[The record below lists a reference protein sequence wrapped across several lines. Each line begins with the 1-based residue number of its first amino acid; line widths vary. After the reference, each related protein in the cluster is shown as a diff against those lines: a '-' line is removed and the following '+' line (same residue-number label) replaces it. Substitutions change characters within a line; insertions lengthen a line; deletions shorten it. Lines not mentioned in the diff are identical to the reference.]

1 MGGDLNLKKSWHP
14 NLLKNQE
21 RVYEEELK
29 ALKERKLIEQMR
41 KERAEERQLQELQ
54 EIQEAA
60 GGKKRPDRVDW
71 MYGGPS
77 SGENGPVSEE
87 LEGYLLGKRRVDQ
100 ILKGKEE
107 EETSALK
114 KDAGEG
120 SFMAVQNAN
129 TVRDTANKIR
139 EDPMLAIKRRE
150 QAALEAAMNDP
161 SVRRMMLKE
170 SGADGKKDREKDRHR
185 DRDRERE
192 RDRDRKH
199 RSSRHDEDR
208 HRHRDRD
215 RDRSRD
221 RKHHRSHRD
230 RDDEH
235 HRSSHRDRDRD
246 DEDRHR
252 SSRHHRRSSR
262 SRSPRRRDE
271 KRARSRSPRPSRDE
285 KRSRS
290 PRPSKEQKRSHSPR
304 NSRDE
309 RRSRSPK
316 RSREDRQKSG
326 SHSPIHHSAA
336 VSPAPYKQR
345 ERSPPSYARRNNDRR
360 PPPPSKSAD
369 EDRAAKLAAMQADA
383 TDLDEARN
391 RRLAALAERDRQEKD
406 QDDTARRNNA
416 KWGGKGSFI
425 TGLNQHAGNLDLAE
439 RVRRSKGSRNFV
451 RVGGDD

>member
-21 RVYEEELK
+21 RVYEEEMK

-77 SGENGPVSEE
+77 SGENGPVTEE

-120 SFMAVQNAN
+120 SFMAMQNAN

-139 EDPMLAIKRRE
+139 EDPMLAIKKRE

-170 SGADGKKDREKDRHR
+170 SGVDGKKDREKDRHR
-185 DRDRERE
+185 DRDRERD

-215 RDRSRD
+215 RSRD

-230 RDDEH
+230 DEH
-235 HRSSHRDRDRD
+235 HKSSHRDRDRNRDRGRD

-271 KRARSRSPRPSRDE
+271 KKARSRSPRPSRDE
-285 KRSRS
+285 KRS
-290 PRPSKEQKRSHSPR
+290 HSPR
-304 NSRDE
+304 KPREE
-309 RRSRSPK
+309 RH
-316 RSREDRQKSG
+316 QSG
-326 SHSPIHHSAA
+326 SHSPIHHSRTA
-336 VSPAPYKQR
+336 SPAPYKQQR

-360 PPPPSKSAD
+360 PAPSASKPSQAD
-369 EDRAAKLAAMQADA
+369 DDRAARLAAMQADA

-391 RRLAALAERDRQEKD
+391 RRLAALAERDRQDKE
-406 QDDTARRNNA
+406 QDDSARRNNA

-425 TGLNQHAGNLDLAE
+425 SGLNQHAGNLDLAE

>member
-21 RVYEEELK
+21 RVYEEEMK

-41 KERAEERQLQELQ
+41 KERAEERQIQELQ

-100 ILKGKEE
+100 ILKSKEE

-129 TVRDTANKIR
+129 TMRDTANKIR
-139 EDPMLAIKRRE
+139 EDPMLAIKKRE

-170 SGADGKKDREKDRHR
+170 SGADGRKDREKDRHR
-185 DRDRERE
+185 DRDRE

-208 HRHRDRD
+208 HRHRD

-235 HRSSHRDRDRD
+235 HRSSHRD

-290 PRPSKEQKRSHSPR
+290 PR
-304 NSRDE
+304 
-309 RRSRSPK
+309 
-316 RSREDRQKSG
+316 RSREDRHQSG
-326 SHSPIHHSAA
+326 SHSPIHHSRTA
-336 VSPAPYKQR
+336 SPAPYKQR
-345 ERSPPSYARRNNDRR
+345 ERSPPNYARRNNDRR
-360 PPPPSKSAD
+360 PPPPPKPAQAE
-369 EDRAAKLAAMQADA
+369 EDKAAKLAAMQADA
-383 TDLDEARN
+383 TDLDDARN
-391 RRLAALAERDRQEKD
+391 RRLAALAERDRQERE
-406 QDDTARRNNA
+406 QDDSTRRNNA

-425 TGLNQHAGNLDLAE
+425 SNLNQHAGSLDLAE

>member
-21 RVYEEELK
+21 RVYEEEMK

-60 GGKKRPDRVDW
+60 GGKKRRDRVDW
-71 MYGGPS
+71 MYAGPS
-77 SGENGPVSEE
+77 SGENGPVTEE

-139 EDPMLAIKRRE
+139 EDPMLAIKKRE

-170 SGADGKKDREKDRHR
+170 SGVDAKKDREKDRHR

-192 RDRDRKH
+192 KDRDRKH

-208 HRHRDRD
+208 HRHRDRE

-235 HRSSHRDRDRD
+235 HRSSHRDRDE
-246 DEDRHR
+246 EDRHR

-290 PRPSKEQKRSHSPR
+290 PRPA
-304 NSRDE
+304 RDE

-316 RSREDRQKSG
+316 RSREERHQSG
-326 SHSPIHHSAA
+326 SRSPIHHSTTA
-336 VSPAPYKQR
+336 SPAPYKQR

-360 PPPPSKSAD
+360 PAPPSKPSQSD
-369 EDRAAKLAAMQADA
+369 DDRAAKLAAMQADA

-391 RRLAALAERDRQEKD
+391 RRLAALAERDRQEKE
-406 QDDTARRNNA
+406 QDDSTRRNNA

>member
-21 RVYEEELK
+21 RVYEEEMK

-41 KERAEERQLQELQ
+41 KERAEERQLQDLQ

-77 SGENGPVSEE
+77 SGENGPVTEE

-139 EDPMLAIKRRE
+139 EDPMLAIKKRE

-185 DRDRERE
+185 DRERD

-215 RDRSRD
+215 RSRD

-230 RDDEH
+230 DEH
-235 HRSSHRDRDRD
+235 HKSSHRDRDRNRDRGRD
-246 DEDRHR
+246 DEDRHK

-271 KRARSRSPRPSRDE
+271 KKARSRSPRPSRDE

-290 PRPSKEQKRSHSPR
+290 PRK
-304 NSRDE
+304 
-309 RRSRSPK
+309 
-316 RSREDRQKSG
+316 SREERHQSG
-326 SHSPIHHSAA
+326 SHSPIHHSRTA
-336 VSPAPYKQR
+336 SPAPYKQQR
-345 ERSPPSYARRNNDRR
+345 ERSPPNYARRNNDRR
-360 PPPPSKSAD
+360 PAPTSKPSQAD
-369 EDRAAKLAAMQADA
+369 DDRAARLAAMQADA

-391 RRLAALAERDRQEKD
+391 RRLAALAERDRQDKE
-406 QDDTARRNNA
+406 QDDSARRNNA

-425 TGLNQHAGNLDLAE
+425 SGLNQHAGNLDLAE

>member
-21 RVYEEELK
+21 EVYKQEMK
-29 ALKERKLIEQMR
+29 ALKERKLIEQVR

-60 GGKKRPDRVDW
+60 GGKKRLDRVDW
-71 MYGGPS
+71 MYNGPS
-77 SGENGPVSEE
+77 SCENGHVSEE

-139 EDPMLAIKRRE
+139 EDPMLAIKKRE

-170 SGADGKKDREKDRHR
+170 SGADGKKDKEKDRHR
-185 DRDRERE
+185 D

-208 HRHRDRD
+208 HRHRD

-235 HRSSHRDRDRD
+235 HRSSHRDRNRD
-246 DEDRHR
+246 DEDRHK

-271 KRARSRSPRPSRDE
+271 KKARSRSPRPSRDE
-285 KRSRS
+285 RRSGS
-290 PRPSKEQKRSHSPR
+290 P
-304 NSRDE
+304 
-309 RRSRSPK
+309 RRSREE
-316 RSREDRQKSG
+316 RHQSG
-326 SHSPIHHSAA
+326 SHSPIHHSRTA
-336 VSPAPYKQR
+336 SPAPYKQR
-345 ERSPPSYARRNNDRR
+345 ERSPPNYARRNNDRR
-360 PPPPSKSAD
+360 PAPSPSKPAQTD
-369 EDRAAKLAAMQADA
+369 DDRAAKLAAMQADA

-391 RRLAALAERDRQEKD
+391 RRLAALAERDRQERE
-406 QDDTARRNNA
+406 QDDSARRNNA

-439 RVRRSKGSRNFV
+439 RVRRGKGSRNFV